1 MRDVP
6 EKFPRPVT
14 RGGLTAEEVFSLLM
28 HDDNAQMVMEEDGS
42 IYFRSI
48 DAEEPGGCY
57 G

>member
-48 DAEEPGGCY
+48 DAEEL
-57 G
+57 